1 MTVDEILKLGAMGYT
16 KDDIEAMSA
25 EQKPEPEKEKEE
37 PEKKEPE
44 KKEPEKKEPEKKE
57 AEKKEAEQKSEPA
70 PDPTKDLLKFMA
82 GEFEKLNKSIQ
93 DANII
98 GSNIELPKEKTAE
111 DVLAELIAPPKH
123 KGGK

>member
-25 EQKPEPEKEKEE
+25 DQKPES
-37 PEKKEPE
+37 EKKEPE
-44 KKEPEKKEPEKKE
+44 KKEPEKKEPEQKPE
-57 AEKKEAEQKSEPA
+57 PEQ
-70 PDPTKDLLKFMA
+70 DPTKDLLKFMA

-93 DANII
+93 DANIL
-98 GSNIELPKEKTAE
+98 GSNIEIPKEKTAE

>member
-25 EQKPEPEKEKEE
+25 DQKPE

-44 KKEPEKKEPEKKE
+44 PEKKEPEQKKKE
-57 AEKKEAEQKSEPA
+57 PEQKEPEQKTEPA

-93 DANII
+93 DANIL
-98 GSNIELPKEKTAE
+98 GSNIEIPKEKTAE

>member
-37 PEKKEPE
+37 LEKKEPE
-44 KKEPEKKEPEKKE
+44 KKEPEKKEP
-57 AEKKEAEQKSEPA
+57 EQKSEPA

-93 DANII
+93 DANIL